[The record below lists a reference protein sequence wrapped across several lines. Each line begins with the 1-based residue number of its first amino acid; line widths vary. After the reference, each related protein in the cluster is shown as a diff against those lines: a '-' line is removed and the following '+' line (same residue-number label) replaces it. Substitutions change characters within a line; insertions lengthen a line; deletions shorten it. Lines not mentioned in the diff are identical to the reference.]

1 MWAAGCI
8 VLATPL
14 PMVATRTA
22 LVAHT
27 PRFLFFKY
35 MPRQRAGRRPPWA
48 QIASLARPEPW
59 RSASISPRAA
69 TKSWAILPAR
79 GRRRGRR
86 RPLPTRRSVF
96 AAYKSFRATGK
107 STL

>member
-1 MWAAGCI
+1 MGMWAVGCI
-8 VLATPL
+8 GLATPL
-14 PMVATRTA
+14 PMVDTRTA

-27 PRFLFFKY
+27 PRFFFFFFKY

-59 RSASISPRAA
+59 RSASIPTRAA

-79 GRRRGRR
+79 GRRHGRCH
-86 RPLPTRRSVF
+86 PLPTRRSVF
-96 AAYKSFRATGK
+96 LAY
-107 STL
+107 

>member
-27 PRFLFFKY
+27 PRFFFPHGLRMGLVFHK
-35 MPRQRAGRRPPWA
+35 RRKKPQA
-48 QIASLARPEPW
+48 
-59 RSASISPRAA
+59 
-69 TKSWAILPAR
+69 
-79 GRRRGRR
+79 
-86 RPLPTRRSVF
+86 F
-96 AAYKSFRATGK
+96 
-107 STL
+107 